1 MTKDR
6 KKHSTSSESRL
17 RSYVVPPSPDDGSN
31 KTAPEHDGRISA
43 VDAAGIREVLRYE
56 REHGREPEEM
66 DHTNPGYDVPSFYE
80 DGELARWIE
89 VKSTAG
95 AWDRMG
101 VGLSPTQFR
110 FAQRDGAEQ
119 CWLYVVEVALDP
131 ERRRVWC
138 IQDPAERV
146 TDFMFDDGWKGL
158 ADPPG
163 GSASADSVEPT

>member
-1 MTKDR
+1 MK
-6 KKHSTSSESRL
+6 
-17 RSYVVPPSPDDGSN
+17 
-31 KTAPEHDGRISA
+31 
-43 VDAAGIREVLRYE
+43 EVLRYE
-56 REHGREPEEM
+56 REPGRTPEDMNE
-66 DHTNPGYDVPSFYE
+66 TNPNNEGYDVRSFYD

-101 VGLSPTQFR
+101 VALSPAQFR

-119 CWLYVVEVALDP
+119 CWLYVVEFALDP

-138 IQDPAERV
+138 VQDPAEQV
-146 TDFMFDDGWKGL
+146 TDFMFDDGWKAL

-163 GSASADSVEPT
+163 GSASADSVETT